1 MRKRNKSRFLNFF
14 IIYIFPLSLFFVLN
28 NTYVEAKIFRH
39 KNQSDLIKNKV
50 QATSADTD
58 EFGSSALENTIL
70 GPTLKYPKP
79 PSEVNSSSQR
89 HFSGGQVNT
98 LPFQSPAEA
107 LEIVP
112 GLAVGR

>member
-1 MRKRNKSRFLNFF
+1 MPKINKSRFLKSF
-14 IIYIFPLSLFFVLN
+14 IIYIFSIFLLLVLN
-28 NTYVEAKIFRH
+28 NTYVEAKVFRH
-39 KNQSDLIKNKV
+39 KNQLDIIKNNLK
-50 QATSADTD
+50 ATSADTD

-98 LPFQSPAEA
+98 LPFQSPGEA

>member
-1 MRKRNKSRFLNFF
+1 MRKSNISRFLNFF
-14 IIYIFPLSLFFVLN
+14 IIYVFPLSLLLVLN

-39 KNQSDLIKNKV
+39 KNHSDLIKNKV

-58 EFGSSALENTIL
+58 EFGSSALQNTIL

-79 PSEVNSSSQR
+79 SSEVNSSSQR
-89 HFSGGQVNT
+89 YFSGGQVNT

>member
-1 MRKRNKSRFLNFF
+1 MRKSHKSRFLNFF
-14 IIYIFPLSLFFVLN
+14 IIYIFPLSLLLVLN
-28 NTYVEAKIFRH
+28 NSYVEAKIFRH
-39 KNQSDLIKNKV
+39 KSQLDLIKNKV

>member
-1 MRKRNKSRFLNFF
+1 MPIN
-14 IIYIFPLSLFFVLN
+14 IFSLVLLLVSN
-28 NTYVEAKIFRH
+28 NAEADAKVFRH
-39 KNQSDLIKNKV
+39 TNQLELIKNKV
-50 QATSADTD
+50 QATSGDTD
-58 EFGSSALENTIL
+58 DFGSAALENKIL
-70 GPTLKYPKP
+70 GPSLKYPKP

-89 HFSGGQVNT
+89 HFSGGQVNS

>member
-1 MRKRNKSRFLNFF
+1 MRKVIKSRFLNFF
-14 IIYIFPLSLFFVLN
+14 IIYIFYLSLSLVLN
-28 NTYVEAKIFRH
+28 SVCVEAKVFRH
-39 KNQSDLIKNKV
+39 KNQSDLIKNKL
-50 QATSADTD
+50 QASSGDSD

-79 PSEVNSSSQR
+79 PSEVNSLSQR
-89 HFSGGQVNT
+89 HFSGGQINT